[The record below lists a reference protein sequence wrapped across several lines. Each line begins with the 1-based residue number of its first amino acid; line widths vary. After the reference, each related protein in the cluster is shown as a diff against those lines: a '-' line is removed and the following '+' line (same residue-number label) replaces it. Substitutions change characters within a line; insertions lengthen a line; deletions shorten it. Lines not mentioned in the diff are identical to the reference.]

1 MIDRIFS
8 AALTFCL
15 LIAGTLAIGSALF
28 GQDTRS
34 ARTSMPVIELPAVTV
49 IGQRTA
55 MAVDPG
61 SSKLAANTQDGG
73 DCTLT
78 DAVAPAAQ
86 PTAPAHI

>member
-15 LIAGTLAIGSALF
+15 LIAGTLAIGSAMF
-28 GQDTRS
+28 GQDTRTG
-34 ARTSMPVIELPAVTV
+34 RTPVVELPTVTV

-61 SSKLAANTQDGG
+61 PSKVASNLQDGSE
-73 DCTLT
+73 CAPTQT
-78 DAVAPAAQ
+78 VAPAAQ
-86 PTAPAHI
+86 PAGLAHI